1 MKLLQELV
9 HYKSLKIEKN
19 CKEEII
25 RFISLLCLFQ
35 CLHVQQINIIERQL
49 QHVDLILL
57 EQLSFSESSEHGE

>member
-9 HYKSLKIEKN
+9 HYKWLNIEKN

-25 RFISLLCLFQ
+25 CFINLLSFSMPACAA
-35 CLHVQQINIIERQL
+35 NNRNQL
-49 QHVDLILL
+49 QHVVLILF